1 VNLVDAAAMR
11 AQGLFDVVFCR
22 NVLIYFDDESR
33 LAASRNLYDALAP
46 GGFICLGHTESMSR
60 ITDRFTMRRFEDAT
74 VFQRPIAA
82 RGPDPGP
89 VP

>member
-1 VNLVDAAAMR
+1 MR
-11 AQGLFDVVFCR
+11 AQGLFDVVLCR